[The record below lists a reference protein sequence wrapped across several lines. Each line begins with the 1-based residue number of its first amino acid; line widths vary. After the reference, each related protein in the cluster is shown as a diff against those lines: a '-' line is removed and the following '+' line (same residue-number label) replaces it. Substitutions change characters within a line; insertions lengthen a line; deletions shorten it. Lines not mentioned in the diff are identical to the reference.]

1 MAIANDSNILG
12 LEKFLEREF
21 HIGGD
26 IGRVTLSAQLL
37 TKEIFM
43 TVDSLPDGVLEPVVL
58 LWEEGVVGIGPAEGI
73 IQQIVVGVRS
83 FSNCSGDSLGKRLS
97 ARLSVETGLGF
108 GGVLGSGD
116 DAMEPVGDANESTAI
131 VGDIDN

>member
-1 MAIANDSNILG
+1 MTIANDGNLLRVEQSLG
-12 LEKFLEREF
+12 RGIDFEGL
-21 HIGGD
+21 
-26 IGRVTLSAQLL
+26 TLLAQLL
-37 TKEIFM
+37 AKGIFT
-43 TVDSLPDGVLEPVVL
+43 TVDDLLDGILEPVVL

-83 FSNCSGDSLGKRLS
+83 FSNCGGDSLGKRLS

-116 DAMEPVGDANESTAI
+116 DAMEPVGNANESTAI

>member
-1 MAIANDSNILG
+1 MTIANDGNLLRVEQSLG
-12 LEKFLEREF
+12 RGINFEGL
-21 HIGGD
+21 
-26 IGRVTLSAQLL
+26 TLLAQLL
-37 TKEIFM
+37 AKGIFT
-43 TVDSLPDGVLEPVVL
+43 TVDDLLDGILEPVVL

-83 FSNCSGDSLGKRLS
+83 FSNCGGDGLGKRLS
-97 ARLSVETGLGF
+97 ARLSVETSLGF
-108 GGVLGSGD
+108 GGILSSGD

>member
-1 MAIANDSNILG
+1 MTIANDGNLLRVEQSLG
-12 LEKFLEREF
+12 RGIDFEGL
-21 HIGGD
+21 
-26 IGRVTLSAQLL
+26 TLLAQLL
-37 TKEIFM
+37 AKGIFT
-43 TVDSLPDGVLEPVVL
+43 TVDDLLDGILEPVVL

-83 FSNCSGDSLGKRLS
+83 FSNCGGDSLGKRLS
-97 ARLSVETGLGF
+97 ARLSVETSLGF

-116 DAMEPVGDANESTAI
+116 DAMEPVSDANESTAI